1 MLFGLCSYIIRMSGI
16 FSYSIYKK
24 SFKYLCYVSRI
35 IIKTDNRKPII
46 MKQRI
51 IYVAVLLLAIC
62 SSSPAKKKAEA
73 PEIVKLKGKIENVM
87 AKVDAQPDWLYSR
100 LQMYWNTHATD
111 VFVNGEAFAKPGG
124 ERAKEPTV
132 KYNGL
137 RGMESQYNRPNLENI
152 MPYDDDEQ
160 GNVTYINKATGAME
174 KAHPSKTGCNIASVN
189 RQIVGIARDAARVY
203 AATGDIRYGRMA
215 AKVLDV
221 YMKGIA
227 YRNVPTDLNHGHQ
240 QTLVGMTTFE
250 VIHED
255 VINELTQM
263 YPLVKDLLKDD
274 QPVIEAGF
282 KKWAE
287 NIIANGVPHNNW
299 NLFQADFIVK
309 IALVLQDNNAY
320 ADGKGKQY
328 YLDYVVNQNSIR
340 QWSMNKLIDFG
351 FDANAKTW
359 YESPGYSTTVLGSIC
374 DFANMLDEKAGI
386 DLFKMRPILI
396 DGVKTSAEYLFPNRM
411 IAGFGDTHPGYL
423 NQGGINNIL
432 KYATRHKDKSLVS
445 DMNLFKSAVAAN
457 APQLAIERYTSSMFY
472 APNVSWIAM
481 RSGMDKQH
489 DLMASLNGSLG
500 NHAHANGISLE
511 LYGKGYVL
519 GPDAGIGKYLYSG
532 LDYIEY
538 YSQMPAHNTV
548 VVDGVSSYPVMMSQ
562 HAFKLIASYPKVSK
576 EQPTSKKLSEQKE
589 RMTYATVSFIE
600 PETQA
605 LQQRTTAIV
614 KTSDK
619 GGYYIDVFR
628 SKKQEGG
635 DKTHDY
641 FYHNLGQQ
649 MQVVDA
655 ATGKP
660 LDMKP
665 TEELAFAGGH
675 LYAYSYIY
683 NKESA
688 EMQGSIKTQFV
699 TRIEDDKVV
708 EAMDGQREITMT
720 MWMKADADRT
730 IFKALSPANLEYE
743 RMPNQPYNIEKQ
755 PVLTFV
761 ARQKGEAWNRPF
773 VCVYE
778 PSSDTE
784 SGDIASVDYFEPSQ
798 KGAVGI
804 IVKLKDGT
812 EQRIVCLE
820 NGKVETK

>member
-1 MLFGLCSYIIRMSGI
+1 
-16 FSYSIYKK
+16 
-24 SFKYLCYVSRI
+24 
-35 IIKTDNRKPII
+35 
-46 MKQRI
+46 MKQKVL
-51 IYVAVLLLAIC
+51 YVAALMLL
-62 SSSPAKKKAEA
+62 SSSFGMAKKKVED
-73 PEIVKLKGKIENVM
+73 PEITKLKAKIENVM
-87 AKVDAQPDWLYSR
+87 SQVDKQPDWLYSR
-100 LQMYWNTHATD
+100 LQMFWKTNASD
-111 VFVNGEAFAKPGG
+111 VFVNGEAFAHPGG
-124 ERAKEPTV
+124 ERAAVPTV
-132 KYNGL
+132 KYNGT
-137 RGMESQYNRPNLENI
+137 RSVASNYNRPKLEDLV
-152 MPYDDDEQ
+152 PYDDDEQ
-160 GNVTYINKATGAME
+160 GNVTYINKVTGKME
-174 KAHPSKTGCNIASVN
+174 KTSPAKTGCNIAGVN
-189 RQIVGIARDAARVY
+189 RYIIGIARDAARIY
-203 AATGDIRYGRMA
+203 AATGDMRYGQMA
-215 AKVLDV
+215 AKVFDV

-227 YRNVPTDLNHGHQ
+227 YRNVPIDLNHGHQ

-263 YPLVKDLLKDD
+263 YPLIKPLVKDD
-274 QPVIEAGF
+274 QAVIEAGF

-309 IALVLQDNNAY
+309 IALILQDNQAY

-328 YLDYVVNQNSIR
+328 YLDYIVNQNSIR

-351 FDANAKTW
+351 FDANSKTW
-359 YESPGYSTTVLGSIC
+359 YESPGYSTTVLSSIC

-386 DLFKMRPILI
+386 DLFKLRPILTEA
-396 DGVKTSAEYLFPNRM
+396 VKTSAEYLFPNRM

-423 NQGGINNIL
+423 NTGGIDQVL
-432 KYATRHKDKSLVS
+432 KYATRHKNKNLISE
-445 DMNLFKSAVAAN
+445 MNLLKNAVAPK
-457 APQLAIERYTSSMFY
+457 APISEIEAYTSTLFY

-489 DLMASLNGSLG
+489 DLMASINASLG
-500 NHAHANGISLE
+500 NHQHANGISLE

-519 GPDAGIGKYLYSG
+519 GPDAGIGRTLYSG
-532 LDYIEY
+532 LDYLEY

-562 HAFKLIASYPKVSK
+562 HAFKVIASYPDVSK
-576 EQPTSKKLSEQKE
+576 EQPASKKLSEKKLSIQKDSE
-589 RMTYATVSFIE
+589 LKDKITYATVSFIE

-605 LQQRTTAIV
+605 QQQRTTAIV
-614 KTSDK
+614 KTSAK

-628 SKKQEGG
+628 SKKKEGG

-641 FYHNLGQQ
+641 FYHNLGQE
-649 MQVVDA
+649 MKVMDA
-655 ATGKP
+655 TSGQP

-683 NKESA
+683 DKKSA
-688 EMQGSIKTQFV
+688 EMQNSVKTQFV
-699 TRIEDDKVV
+699 TKILDDKVV

-720 MWMKADADRT
+720 MWMKKDENRT
-730 IFKALSPANLEYE
+730 IFQALSPVNLEYE
-743 RMPNQPYNIEKQ
+743 RMPNQPYKVDEQ

-761 ARQKGEAWNRPF
+761 ARQKGEAWNHPF

-784 SGDIASVDYFEPSQ
+784 PSDIASVDYFTPSEPS
-798 KGAVGI
+798 AVGI

-812 EQRIVCLE
+812 EQRIVCSE
-820 NGKVETK
+820 NGKVQIK

>member
-1 MLFGLCSYIIRMSGI
+1 
-16 FSYSIYKK
+16 
-24 SFKYLCYVSRI
+24 
-35 IIKTDNRKPII
+35 
-46 MKQRI
+46 MKQKVL
-51 IYVAVLLLAIC
+51 YVAALMLL
-62 SSSPAKKKAEA
+62 SSSFGMAKKKVED
-73 PEIVKLKGKIENVM
+73 PEITKLKAKIENVM
-87 AKVDAQPDWLYSR
+87 SQVDKQPDWLYSR
-100 LQMYWNTHATD
+100 LQMFWKTNASD
-111 VFVNGEAFAKPGG
+111 VFVNGEAFAHPGG
-124 ERAKEPTV
+124 ERAAEPTV
-132 KYNGL
+132 KYNGT
-137 RGMESQYNRPNLENI
+137 RGFESQYNRPKLEDLV
-152 MPYDDDEQ
+152 PYDDDEQ
-160 GNVTYINKATGAME
+160 GNVTYVNKVTGKME
-174 KAHPSKTGCNIASVN
+174 KTSPAKTGCNIAGVN
-189 RQIVGIARDAARVY
+189 RYIIGIARDAARIY
-203 AATGDIRYGRMA
+203 AATGDMRYGQMA
-215 AKVLDV
+215 AKVFDV

-227 YRNVPTDLNHGHQ
+227 YRNVPIDLNHGHQ

-263 YPLVKDLLKDD
+263 YPLIKPLVKDD
-274 QPVIEAGF
+274 QAVIEAGF

-309 IALVLQDNNAY
+309 IALVLQDNQAY

-328 YLDYVVNQNSIR
+328 YLDYIVNQNSIR

-351 FDANAKTW
+351 FDAKSKTW
-359 YESPGYSTTVLGSIC
+359 YESPGYSTTVLSSIC

-386 DLFKMRPILI
+386 DLFKLRPILTEA
-396 DGVKTSAEYLFPNRM
+396 VKTSAEYLFPNRM

-423 NQGGINNIL
+423 NTGGIDQVL
-432 KYATRHKDKSLVS
+432 KYATRHKNKNLISE
-445 DMNLFKSAVAAN
+445 MNLLKNAVAPK
-457 APQLAIERYTSSMFY
+457 APISEIEAYTSTLFY

-489 DLMASLNGSLG
+489 DLMASINASLG
-500 NHAHANGISLE
+500 NHQHANGISLE

-519 GPDAGIGKYLYSG
+519 GPDAGIGRTLYSG
-532 LDYIEY
+532 LDYLEY

-562 HAFKLIASYPKVSK
+562 HAFKVVASYPEVSK
-576 EQPTSKKLSEQKE
+576 EQPASKKLSEKKLSIQKDSE
-589 RMTYATVSFIE
+589 LKDKITYATVSFIE

-605 LQQRTTAIV
+605 QQLRTTAIV
-614 KTSDK
+614 KTSAK

-628 SKKQEGG
+628 SKKKEGG

-641 FYHNLGQQ
+641 FYHNLGQE
-649 MQVVDA
+649 MKVMDA
-655 ATGKP
+655 TSGQP

-683 NKESA
+683 DKKSA
-688 EMQGSIKTQFV
+688 EMQNSVKTQFV
-699 TRIEDDKVV
+699 TKILDDKVV

-720 MWMKADADRT
+720 MWMKKDENRT
-730 IFKALSPANLEYE
+730 IFQALSPVNLEYE
-743 RMPNQPYNIEKQ
+743 RMPNQPYKVDGQ

-761 ARQKGEAWNRPF
+761 ARQKGEAWNHPF

-778 PSSDTE
+778 PSSDAE
-784 SGDIASVDYFEPSQ
+784 PGDIASVDYFTPSEPS
-798 KGAVGI
+798 AVGI

-812 EQRIVCLE
+812 EQRIVCSE
-820 NGKVETK
+820 NGKVQIK

>member
-1 MLFGLCSYIIRMSGI
+1 
-16 FSYSIYKK
+16 
-24 SFKYLCYVSRI
+24 
-35 IIKTDNRKPII
+35 
-46 MKQRI
+46 MKQKVL
-51 IYVAVLLLAIC
+51 YVAALMLL
-62 SSSPAKKKAEA
+62 SSSFGMAKKKVED
-73 PEIVKLKGKIENVM
+73 PEITKLKVKIENVM
-87 AKVDAQPDWLYSR
+87 SQVDKQPDWLYSR
-100 LQMYWNTHATD
+100 LQMFWKTNASD
-111 VFVNGEAFAKPGG
+111 VFVNGEAFAHPGG
-124 ERAKEPTV
+124 ERAAEPTV
-132 KYNGL
+132 KYNGT
-137 RGMESQYNRPNLENI
+137 RGFESQYNRPKLEDLV
-152 MPYDDDEQ
+152 PYDDDEQ
-160 GNVTYINKATGAME
+160 GNVTYINKVTGKME
-174 KAHPSKTGCNIASVN
+174 KTSPAKTGCNIAGVN
-189 RQIVGIARDAARVY
+189 RYIIGIARDAARIY
-203 AATGDIRYGRMA
+203 AATGDMRYGQMA
-215 AKVLDV
+215 AKVFDV

-227 YRNVPTDLNHGHQ
+227 YRNVPIDLNHGHQ

-263 YPLVKDLLKDD
+263 YPLIKPLVKND
-274 QPVIEAGF
+274 QAVIEAGF

-299 NLFQADFIVK
+299 NLFQADFITK
-309 IALVLQDNNAY
+309 IALVLQDNQAY

-328 YLDYVVNQNSIR
+328 YLDYIVNQNSIR

-351 FDANAKTW
+351 FDANSKTW
-359 YESPGYSTTVLGSIC
+359 YESPGYSTTVLSSIC

-386 DLFKMRPILI
+386 YLFKQRPILKEA
-396 DGVKTSAEYLFPNRM
+396 VKTSAEYLFPNRM

-423 NQGGINNIL
+423 NTGGIDQVL
-432 KYATRHKDKSLVS
+432 KYATRHKNKNLISE
-445 DMNLFKSAVAAN
+445 MNLLKNAVAPK
-457 APQLAIERYTSSMFY
+457 APISEIEAYTSTLFY

-489 DLMASLNGSLG
+489 DLMASVNASLG
-500 NHAHANGISLE
+500 NHQHANGISLE

-519 GPDAGIGKYLYSG
+519 GPDAGIGRTLYSG
-532 LDYIEY
+532 LDYLEY

-562 HAFKLIASYPKVSK
+562 HAFKVVASYPEVSK
-576 EQPTSKKLSEQKE
+576 EQPASKKLSEKKLSIQKDSE
-589 RMTYATVSFIE
+589 LKDKITYATVSFIE

-605 LQQRTTAIV
+605 QQQRTTAIV
-614 KTSDK
+614 KTSAK

-628 SKKQEGG
+628 SKKKEGG

-641 FYHNLGQQ
+641 FYHNLGQE
-649 MQVVDA
+649 MKVMDA
-655 ATGKP
+655 ASGLS

-683 NKESA
+683 DKKSA
-688 EMQGSIKTQFV
+688 EMQNSVKTQFV
-699 TRIEDDKVV
+699 TKILDDKVV

-720 MWMKADADRT
+720 MWMKKDENRT
-730 IFKALSPANLEYE
+730 IFQALSPVNLEYE
-743 RMPNQPYNIEKQ
+743 RMPNQPYKVDEQ

-761 ARQKGEAWNRPF
+761 ARQKGEAWNHPF

-784 SGDIASVDYFEPSQ
+784 PGDIASVDYFTPSEPS
-798 KGAVGI
+798 AVGI

-812 EQRIVCLE
+812 EQRIVCSE
-820 NGKVETK
+820 NGKVQIK

>member
-1 MLFGLCSYIIRMSGI
+1 
-16 FSYSIYKK
+16 
-24 SFKYLCYVSRI
+24 
-35 IIKTDNRKPII
+35 
-46 MKQRI
+46 MKQKVL
-51 IYVAVLLLAIC
+51 YVAALMLL
-62 SSSPAKKKAEA
+62 SSSFGMAKKKVEN
-73 PEIVKLKGKIENVM
+73 PEITKLKAKIENVM
-87 AKVDAQPDWLYSR
+87 SQVDKQPDWLYSR
-100 LQMYWNTHATD
+100 LQMFWKTNASD
-111 VFVNGEAFAKPGG
+111 VFVNGEAFAHPGG
-124 ERAKEPTV
+124 ERAAEPTV
-132 KYNGL
+132 KYNGT
-137 RGMESQYNRPNLENI
+137 RGFESQYNRPKLEDLV
-152 MPYDDDEQ
+152 PYDDDEQ
-160 GNVTYINKATGAME
+160 GNVTYINKVTGKME
-174 KAHPSKTGCNIASVN
+174 KTSPAKTGCNIAGVN
-189 RQIVGIARDAARVY
+189 RYIIGIARDAARIY
-203 AATGDIRYGRMA
+203 AATGDIRYGQMA
-215 AKVLDV
+215 AKVFDV

-227 YRNVPTDLNHGHQ
+227 YRNVPIDLNHGHQ

-263 YPLVKDLLKDD
+263 YPLIKPLVKDD
-274 QPVIEAGF
+274 QAVIEAGF

-309 IALVLQDNNAY
+309 IALVLQDNQAY

-328 YLDYVVNQNSIR
+328 YLDYIVNQNSIR

-351 FDANAKTW
+351 FDAKSKTW

-386 DLFKMRPILI
+386 DLFKQRPILKEA
-396 DGVKTSAEYLFPNRM
+396 VKTSAEYLFPNRM

-423 NQGGINNIL
+423 NTGGIDHIL
-432 KYATRHKDKSLVS
+432 KYATRHKDKNLISE
-445 DMNLFKSAVAAN
+445 MNLLKNAVASK
-457 APQLAIERYTSSMFY
+457 APISEIEKYTSTMFY

-489 DLMASLNGSLG
+489 DLMASVNASLG
-500 NHAHANGISLE
+500 NHQHANGISLE

-519 GPDAGIGKYLYSG
+519 GPDAGIGRTLYSG
-532 LDYIEY
+532 LDYLEY

-562 HAFKLIASYPKVSK
+562 HAFKVVASYPEVSK
-576 EQPTSKKLSEQKE
+576 EQPASKKLSEQKE
-589 RMTYATVSFIE
+589 KVSYATVSFIE
-600 PETQA
+600 PEAQA

-628 SKKQEGG
+628 SRKEEGG

-641 FYHNLGQQ
+641 FYHNLGQE
-649 MQVVDA
+649 MKVMDA
-655 ATGKP
+655 ISGQP

-683 NKESA
+683 DKKSA
-688 EMQGSIKTQFV
+688 EMQNSIKTQFV
-699 TRIEDDKVV
+699 TKIQDDKVV

-720 MWMKADADRT
+720 MWMKKDENRT
-730 IFKALSPANLEYE
+730 IFQALSPVNLEYE
-743 RMPNQPYNIEKQ
+743 RMPNQPYKVDEQ

-761 ARQKGEAWNRPF
+761 ARQKGEAWNHPF

-784 SGDIASVDYFEPSQ
+784 PGDIASVDYFTPSEPS
-798 KGAVGI
+798 AVGI

-812 EQRIVCLE
+812 EQSIVCSE
-820 NGKVETK
+820 NGKVQIK

>member
-1 MLFGLCSYIIRMSGI
+1 
-16 FSYSIYKK
+16 
-24 SFKYLCYVSRI
+24 
-35 IIKTDNRKPII
+35 
-46 MKQRI
+46 MKQKVL
-51 IYVAVLLLAIC
+51 YVAALMLL
-62 SSSPAKKKAEA
+62 SSSFGMAKKKVED
-73 PEIVKLKGKIENVM
+73 PEITKLKAKIENVM
-87 AKVDAQPDWLYSR
+87 SQVDKQPDWLYSR
-100 LQMYWNTHATD
+100 LQMFWKTNASD
-111 VFVNGEAFAKPGG
+111 VFVNGEAFAHPGG
-124 ERAKEPTV
+124 ERAAEPTV
-132 KYNGL
+132 KYNGT
-137 RGMESQYNRPNLENI
+137 RGIESQYNRPKLEDLV
-152 MPYDDDEQ
+152 PYDDDEQ
-160 GNVTYINKATGAME
+160 GNVTYVNKVTGKME
-174 KAHPSKTGCNIASVN
+174 KTSPAKTGCNIAGVN
-189 RQIVGIARDAARVY
+189 RYIVGIARDAARIY
-203 AATGDIRYGRMA
+203 AATGDMRYGQMA
-215 AKVLDV
+215 AKVFDV

-227 YRNVPTDLNHGHQ
+227 YRNVPIDLNHGHQ

-263 YPLVKDLLKDD
+263 YPLIKPLVKDD
-274 QPVIEAGF
+274 QAVIEAGF

-299 NLFQADFIVK
+299 DLFQADFIVK
-309 IALVLQDNNAY
+309 IALVLQDNQAY

-328 YLDYVVNQNSIR
+328 YLDYILNQNSIR

-351 FDANAKTW
+351 FDAKSKTW
-359 YESPGYSTTVLGSIC
+359 YESPGYSTTVLSSIC

-386 DLFKMRPILI
+386 DLFKLRPILTEA
-396 DGVKTSAEYLFPNRM
+396 VKTSAEYLFPNRM

-423 NQGGINNIL
+423 NTGGIGQVL
-432 KYATRHKDKSLVS
+432 KYATRHKNKNLISE
-445 DMNLFKSAVAAN
+445 MNLLKDAVAPK
-457 APQLAIERYTSSMFY
+457 APISEIEAYTSTLFY

-489 DLMASLNGSLG
+489 DLMASINASLG
-500 NHAHANGISLE
+500 NQQHANGISLE

-519 GPDAGIGKYLYSG
+519 GPDAGIGRTLYCG
-532 LDYIEY
+532 LDYLEY

-562 HAFKLIASYPKVSK
+562 HAFKVVASYPEVSK
-576 EQPTSKKLSEQKE
+576 EQPASKKLSEKKLSIQKDSE
-589 RMTYATVSFIE
+589 LKDKITYATVSFIE

-605 LQQRTTAIV
+605 QQQRTTAIV
-614 KTSDK
+614 KTSAK

-628 SKKQEGG
+628 SKKKEGG

-641 FYHNLGQQ
+641 FYHNLGQE
-649 MQVVDA
+649 MKVMDA
-655 ATGKP
+655 TSGQP

-683 NKESA
+683 DKKSA
-688 EMQGSIKTQFV
+688 EMQNSVKTQFV
-699 TRIEDDKVV
+699 TKILDDKVV

-720 MWMKADADRT
+720 MWMKKDENRT
-730 IFKALSPANLEYE
+730 IFQALSPVNLEYE
-743 RMPNQPYNIEKQ
+743 RMPNQPYKVDGQ

-761 ARQKGEAWNRPF
+761 ARQKGEAWNHPF

-784 SGDIASVDYFEPSQ
+784 PSDIASVDYFTPSEPS
-798 KGAVGI
+798 AVGI

-812 EQRIVCLE
+812 EQRIVCSE
-820 NGKVETK
+820 NGKVQIK

>member
-1 MLFGLCSYIIRMSGI
+1 
-16 FSYSIYKK
+16 
-24 SFKYLCYVSRI
+24 
-35 IIKTDNRKPII
+35 
-46 MKQRI
+46 MKQKVL
-51 IYVAVLLLAIC
+51 YVAALMLL
-62 SSSPAKKKAEA
+62 SSSLGFAKKKVEN
-73 PEIVKLKGKIENVM
+73 PEITKLKAKIENVM
-87 AKVDAQPDWLYSR
+87 SQVDKQPDWLYSR
-100 LQMYWNTHATD
+100 LQMFWKTQASD
-111 VFVNGEAFAKPGG
+111 VFVNGETFSHPGG
-124 ERAKEPTV
+124 AKAAGPTV
-132 KYNGL
+132 KYNGS
-137 RGMESQYNRPNLENI
+137 RSTASQYNRPKLEDI
-152 MPYDDDEQ
+152 IPYDDDEL
-160 GNVTYINKATGAME
+160 GSVTYISKATGKME
-174 KAHPSKTGCNIASVN
+174 KTSPAKTGCNLAGVN
-189 RQIVGIARDAARVY
+189 RQIIGIARDAARIY
-203 AATGDIRYGRMA
+203 AATGDMRYGQMA
-215 AKVLDV
+215 AKVFDV

-227 YRNVPTDLNHGHQ
+227 YRNVPIDLNHGHQ

-263 YPLVKDLLKDD
+263 YPLIKPLVKDD
-274 QPVIEAGF
+274 QAVIEAGF

-309 IALVLQDNNAY
+309 IALVLQDNQAY

-328 YLDYVVNQNSIR
+328 YLDYIVNQNSIR

-351 FDANAKTW
+351 FDAKSKTW
-359 YESPGYSTTVLGSIC
+359 YESPGYSTTVLSSIC

-386 DLFKMRPILI
+386 DLFKLRPILTEA
-396 DGVKTSAEYLFPNRM
+396 VKTSAEYLFPNRM

-423 NQGGINNIL
+423 NTGGIDQVL
-432 KYATRHKDKSLVS
+432 KYATRHKNKNLISE
-445 DMNLFKSAVAAN
+445 MNLLKNAVAPK
-457 APQLAIERYTSSMFY
+457 APISEIEAYTSTLFY

-489 DLMASLNGSLG
+489 DLMASVNASLG
-500 NHAHANGISLE
+500 NHQHANGISLE

-519 GPDAGIGKYLYSG
+519 GPDAGIGRTLYSG
-532 LDYIEY
+532 LDYLEY

-562 HAFKLIASYPKVSK
+562 HAFKVVASYPEVSK
-576 EQPTSKKLSEQKE
+576 EQPASKKLSEKKLSFQKDSE
-589 RMTYATVSFIE
+589 LKDKITYATVSFIE

-605 LQQRTTAIV
+605 QQQRTTAIV
-614 KTSDK
+614 KTSAK

-628 SKKQEGG
+628 SKKKEGG

-641 FYHNLGQQ
+641 FYHNLGQE
-649 MQVVDA
+649 MKVMDA
-655 ATGKP
+655 TSGQP

-683 NKESA
+683 DKKSA
-688 EMQGSIKTQFV
+688 EMQNSVKTQFV
-699 TRIEDDKVV
+699 TKILDDKVV

-720 MWMKADADRT
+720 MWMKKDENRT
-730 IFKALSPANLEYE
+730 IFQALSPVNLEYE
-743 RMPNQPYNIEKQ
+743 RMPNQPYKVDEQ

-761 ARQKGEAWNRPF
+761 ARQKGEAWNHPF
-773 VCVYE
+773 VTVYE

-784 SGDIASVDYFEPSQ
+784 PGDIASVDFFEPEQ

-804 IVKLKDGT
+804 LVKLKDGT
-812 EQRIVCLE
+812 TQRLVCLE
-820 NGKVETK
+820 SGTVIF

>member
-1 MLFGLCSYIIRMSGI
+1 
-16 FSYSIYKK
+16 
-24 SFKYLCYVSRI
+24 
-35 IIKTDNRKPII
+35 
-46 MKQRI
+46 MKQKVL
-51 IYVAVLLLAIC
+51 YVAALMLL
-62 SSSPAKKKAEA
+62 SSSFGMAKKKVEDS
-73 PEIVKLKGKIENVM
+73 EITKLKAKIENVM
-87 AKVDAQPDWLYSR
+87 SQVDKQPDWLYSR
-100 LQMYWNTHATD
+100 LQMFWKTNASD
-111 VFVNGEAFAKPGG
+111 VFVNGETFSHPGG
-124 ERAKEPTV
+124 ERAAAPTV
-132 KYNGL
+132 KYNGS
-137 RGMESQYNRPNLENI
+137 RSTASQYNRPKLEDI
-152 MPYDDDEQ
+152 IPYDDDEQ
-160 GNVTYINKATGAME
+160 GSVTYISRATGKME
-174 KAHPSKTGCNIASVN
+174 KTSPAKTGCNLAGVN
-189 RQIVGIARDAARVY
+189 RQIIGIARDAARIY
-203 AATGDIRYGRMA
+203 AATGDMRYGQMA
-215 AKVLDV
+215 AKVFDV

-227 YRNVPTDLNHGHQ
+227 YRNVPIDLNHGHQ

-255 VINELTQM
+255 AINELTQM
-263 YPLVKDLLKDD
+263 YPLIKNLVKDD
-274 QPVIEAGF
+274 QAVIEAGF

-309 IALVLQDNNAY
+309 IALVLQDNQAY

-328 YLDYVVNQNSIR
+328 YLDYIVNQNSIR

-351 FDANAKTW
+351 FDAKSKTW

-386 DLFKMRPILI
+386 DLFKQRPILKEA
-396 DGVKTSAEYLFPNRM
+396 VKTSAEYLFPNRM

-423 NQGGINNIL
+423 NTGGIDQVL
-432 KYATRHKDKSLVS
+432 KYATRHKNKNLISE
-445 DMNLFKSAVAAN
+445 MNLLKNAVAPK
-457 APQLAIERYTSSMFY
+457 APISEIEAYTSTLFY

-489 DLMASLNGSLG
+489 DLMASVNASLG
-500 NHAHANGISLE
+500 NHQHSNGISLE

-519 GPDAGIGKYLYSG
+519 GPDAGIGRTLYSG
-532 LDYIEY
+532 LDYLEY

-562 HAFKLIASYPKVSK
+562 HAFKVVASYPEVSK
-576 EQPTSKKLSEQKE
+576 DQPASKKLSEKKLSFQKDSE
-589 RMTYATVSFIE
+589 LKDKITYATVSFIE

-605 LQQRTTAIV
+605 QQQRTTAIV
-614 KTSDK
+614 KTSAK

-628 SKKQEGG
+628 SKKKEGG

-641 FYHNLGQQ
+641 FYHNLGQE
-649 MQVVDA
+649 MKVMDA
-655 ATGKP
+655 ASGLS

-683 NKESA
+683 DKKSA
-688 EMQGSIKTQFV
+688 EMQNSVKTQFV
-699 TRIEDDKVV
+699 TKILDDKVV

-720 MWMKADADRT
+720 MWMKKDENRT
-730 IFKALSPANLEYE
+730 IFQALSPVNLEYE
-743 RMPNQPYNIEKQ
+743 RMPNQPYKVDEQ

-761 ARQKGEAWNRPF
+761 ARQKGEAWNHPF

-784 SGDIASVDYFEPSQ
+784 PGDIASVDYFTPSEPS
-798 KGAVGI
+798 AVGI

-812 EQRIVCLE
+812 EQRIVCSE
-820 NGKVETK
+820 NGKVQIK

>member
-1 MLFGLCSYIIRMSGI
+1 
-16 FSYSIYKK
+16 
-24 SFKYLCYVSRI
+24 
-35 IIKTDNRKPII
+35 
-46 MKQRI
+46 MKQKVL
-51 IYVAVLLLAIC
+51 YVAALMLL
-62 SSSPAKKKAEA
+62 SSSFGMAKKKVED
-73 PEIVKLKGKIENVM
+73 PEITKLKAKIENVM
-87 AKVDAQPDWLYSR
+87 SQVDKQPDWLYSR
-100 LQMYWNTHATD
+100 LQMFWKTNASD
-111 VFVNGEAFAKPGG
+111 VFVNGEAFAHPGG
-124 ERAKEPTV
+124 ERAAEPTV
-132 KYNGL
+132 KYNGT
-137 RGMESQYNRPNLENI
+137 RGFESQYNRPKLEDLV
-152 MPYDDDEQ
+152 PYDDDEQ
-160 GNVTYINKATGAME
+160 GNVTYVNKVTGKME
-174 KAHPSKTGCNIASVN
+174 KTSPAKTGCNIAGVN
-189 RQIVGIARDAARVY
+189 RYIVGIARDAARIY
-203 AATGDIRYGRMA
+203 AATGDMRYGQMA
-215 AKVLDV
+215 AKVFDV

-227 YRNVPTDLNHGHQ
+227 YRNVPIDLNHGHQ

-263 YPLVKDLLKDD
+263 YPLIKPLVKDD
-274 QPVIEAGF
+274 QAVIEAGF

-309 IALVLQDNNAY
+309 IALVLQDNQAY

-328 YLDYVVNQNSIR
+328 YLDYIVNQNSIR

-351 FDANAKTW
+351 FDANSKTW
-359 YESPGYSTTVLGSIC
+359 YESPGYSTTVLSSIC

-386 DLFKMRPILI
+386 DLFKLRPILTEA
-396 DGVKTSAEYLFPNRM
+396 VKTSAEYLFPNRM

-423 NQGGINNIL
+423 NTGGIDQVL
-432 KYATRHKDKSLVS
+432 KYATRHKNKNLISE
-445 DMNLFKSAVAAN
+445 MNLLKNAVAPQ
-457 APQLAIERYTSSMFY
+457 APISEIEAYTSTLFY

-489 DLMASLNGSLG
+489 DLMASVNASLG
-500 NHAHANGISLE
+500 NHQHANGISLE

-519 GPDAGIGKYLYSG
+519 GPDAGIGRTLYSG
-532 LDYIEY
+532 LDYLEY

-562 HAFKLIASYPKVSK
+562 HAFKVVASYPEVSK
-576 EQPTSKKLSEQKE
+576 EQPASKKLSEKKLSIQKDSE
-589 RMTYATVSFIE
+589 LKDKITYATVSFIE

-605 LQQRTTAIV
+605 QQQRTTAIV
-614 KTSDK
+614 KTSAK

-628 SKKQEGG
+628 SKKKEGG

-641 FYHNLGQQ
+641 FYHNLGQE
-649 MQVVDA
+649 MKVMDA
-655 ATGKP
+655 TSGQS

-683 NKESA
+683 DKKSA
-688 EMQGSIKTQFV
+688 EMQNSVKTQFV
-699 TRIEDDKVV
+699 TKILDDKVV

-720 MWMKADADRT
+720 MWMKKDENRT
-730 IFKALSPANLEYE
+730 IFQALSPVNLEYE
-743 RMPNQPYNIEKQ
+743 RMPNQPYKVDEQ

-761 ARQKGEAWNRPF
+761 ARQKGEAWNHPF

-778 PSSDTE
+778 PSSDVE
-784 SGDIASVDYFEPSQ
+784 PGDIASVDYFTPSEPS
-798 KGAVGI
+798 AVGI

-812 EQRIVCLE
+812 EQRIVCSE
-820 NGKVETK
+820 NGKVQIK

>member
-1 MLFGLCSYIIRMSGI
+1 
-16 FSYSIYKK
+16 
-24 SFKYLCYVSRI
+24 
-35 IIKTDNRKPII
+35 
-46 MKQRI
+46 MKQKVL
-51 IYVAVLLLAIC
+51 YVAALMLL
-62 SSSPAKKKAEA
+62 SSSFGMAKKKVED
-73 PEIVKLKGKIENVM
+73 PEITKLKAKIENVM
-87 AKVDAQPDWLYSR
+87 IQVDKQPDWLYSR
-100 LQMYWNTHATD
+100 LQMFWKTNASD
-111 VFVNGEAFAKPGG
+111 VFVNGEAFAHPGG
-124 ERAKEPTV
+124 ERAAEPTV
-132 KYNGL
+132 KYNGT
-137 RGMESQYNRPNLENI
+137 RGFESQYNRPKLEDLL
-152 MPYDDDEQ
+152 PYDDDEQ
-160 GNVTYINKATGAME
+160 GNVTYINKVTGKME
-174 KAHPSKTGCNIASVN
+174 KTSPAKTGCNIAGVN
-189 RQIVGIARDAARVY
+189 RYIIGIARDAARIY
-203 AATGDIRYGRMA
+203 AATGDMRYGQMA
-215 AKVLDV
+215 AKVFDV

-227 YRNVPTDLNHGHQ
+227 YRNVPIDLNYGHQ

-263 YPLVKDLLKDD
+263 YPLIKPLVKDD
-274 QPVIEAGF
+274 QAVIEAGF

-299 NLFQADFIVK
+299 DLFQADFIVK
-309 IALVLQDNNAY
+309 IALVLQDNQAY

-328 YLDYVVNQNSIR
+328 YLDYIVNQNSIR

-351 FDANAKTW
+351 FDAHSKTW
-359 YESPGYSTTVLGSIC
+359 YESPGYSTTVLSSIC

-386 DLFKMRPILI
+386 DLFKQRPILTEA
-396 DGVKTSAEYLFPNRM
+396 VKTSAEYLFPNRM

-423 NQGGINNIL
+423 NTGGIDQVL
-432 KYATRHKDKSLVS
+432 KYATRHKNKNLISE
-445 DMNLFKSAVAAN
+445 MNLLKNAVAPK
-457 APQLAIERYTSSMFY
+457 APISEIEAYTSTLFY

-489 DLMASLNGSLG
+489 DLMASVNASLG
-500 NHAHANGISLE
+500 NHQHANGISLE

-519 GPDAGIGKYLYSG
+519 GPDAGIGRTLYSG
-532 LDYIEY
+532 LDYLEY

-562 HAFKLIASYPKVSK
+562 HAFKVVASYPEVSK
-576 EQPTSKKLSEQKE
+576 EQPASKKLSEKKLSIQKDSE
-589 RMTYATVSFIE
+589 LKDKITYATVSFIE

-614 KTSDK
+614 KTSAK

-628 SKKQEGG
+628 SKKKEGG

-641 FYHNLGQQ
+641 FYHNLGQE
-649 MQVVDA
+649 MKVMDA
-655 ATGKP
+655 ASGQS

-683 NKESA
+683 DKKSA
-688 EMQGSIKTQFV
+688 EMQNSVKTQFV
-699 TRIEDDKVV
+699 TKILDDKVV

-720 MWMKADADRT
+720 MWMKKDENRT
-730 IFKALSPANLEYE
+730 IFQALSPVNLEYE
-743 RMPNQPYNIEKQ
+743 RMPNQPYKVDEQ

-761 ARQKGEAWNRPF
+761 ARQKGEAWNHPF

-784 SGDIASVDYFEPSQ
+784 PGDIASVDYFTPSEPS
-798 KGAVGI
+798 AVGI

-812 EQRIVCLE
+812 EQRIVCSE
-820 NGKVETK
+820 NGKVQIK

>member
-1 MLFGLCSYIIRMSGI
+1 
-16 FSYSIYKK
+16 
-24 SFKYLCYVSRI
+24 
-35 IIKTDNRKPII
+35 
-46 MKQRI
+46 MKQK
-51 IYVAVLLLAIC
+51 VLYMAALMLL
-62 SSSPAKKKAEA
+62 SSSFGMAKKKVED
-73 PEIVKLKGKIENVM
+73 PEITKLKAKIENVM
-87 AKVDAQPDWLYSR
+87 SLVDKQPDWLYSR
-100 LQMYWNTHATD
+100 LQMFWKTNASD
-111 VFVNGEAFAKPGG
+111 VFVNGEAFAHPGG
-124 ERAKEPTV
+124 ERAAEPTV
-132 KYNGL
+132 KYNGT
-137 RGMESQYNRPNLENI
+137 RGFESQYNRPKLEDLV
-152 MPYDDDEQ
+152 PYDDDEQ
-160 GNVTYINKATGAME
+160 GNVTYVNKVTGKME
-174 KAHPSKTGCNIASVN
+174 KTSPAKTGCNIAGVN
-189 RQIVGIARDAARVY
+189 RQIISLARDAARIY
-203 AATGDIRYGRMA
+203 AATGDMRYGQMA
-215 AKVLDV
+215 AKVFEV

-227 YRNVPTDLNHGHQ
+227 YRNVPIDLNHGHQ

-263 YPLVKDLLKDD
+263 YPLIKPLVKDD
-274 QPVIEAGF
+274 QAVIEAGF

-309 IALVLQDNNAY
+309 IALVLQDNQAY

-328 YLDYVVNQNSIR
+328 YLDYIVNQNSIR
-340 QWSMNKLIDFG
+340 QWSMNKLIAFG
-351 FDANAKTW
+351 FDANSKTW
-359 YESPGYSTTVLGSIC
+359 YESPGYSTTVLSTLC

-386 DLFKMRPILI
+386 DLFKQRPILI

-423 NQGGINNIL
+423 NTGGIDQVL
-432 KYATRHKDKSLVS
+432 KYATRHKNK
-445 DMNLFKSAVAAN
+445 NLISEMKLLKNAVAPK
-457 APQLAIERYTSSMFY
+457 APIFEIEAYTSTLFY

-489 DLMASLNGSLG
+489 DLMASINASLG
-500 NHAHANGISLE
+500 NHQHANGISLE

-519 GPDAGIGKYLYSG
+519 GPDAGIGRTLYSG
-532 LDYIEY
+532 LDYLEY

-562 HAFKLIASYPKVSK
+562 HAFKVVASYPEVSK
-576 EQPTSKKLSEQKE
+576 EQPASKKLSEKKLSIQKDSE
-589 RMTYATVSFIE
+589 LKDKITYATVSFIE

-605 LQQRTTAIV
+605 QQQRTTAIV
-614 KTSDK
+614 KTSAK

-628 SKKQEGG
+628 SKKKEGG

-641 FYHNLGQQ
+641 FYHNLGQE
-649 MQVVDA
+649 MKVMDA
-655 ATGKP
+655 TSGQP

-683 NKESA
+683 DKKSA
-688 EMQGSIKTQFV
+688 EMQNGVKTQFV
-699 TRIEDDKVV
+699 TKILDDKVV

-720 MWMKADADRT
+720 MWMKKDENRT
-730 IFKALSPANLEYE
+730 IFQALSPVNLEYE
-743 RMPNQPYNIEKQ
+743 RMPNQPYKVDGQ

-761 ARQKGEAWNRPF
+761 ARQKGEAWNHPF

-784 SGDIASVDYFEPSQ
+784 PGDIASVDYFTPSEPS
-798 KGAVGI
+798 AVGI

-812 EQRIVCLE
+812 EQRIVCSE
-820 NGKVETK
+820 NGKVQIK

>member
-1 MLFGLCSYIIRMSGI
+1 
-16 FSYSIYKK
+16 
-24 SFKYLCYVSRI
+24 
-35 IIKTDNRKPII
+35 
-46 MKQRI
+46 MKQKVL
-51 IYVAVLLLAIC
+51 YVAALMLL
-62 SSSPAKKKAEA
+62 SSSFGMAKKKVED
-73 PEIVKLKGKIENVM
+73 PEITKLKAKIENVM
-87 AKVDAQPDWLYSR
+87 SQVDKQPDWLYSR
-100 LQMYWNTHATD
+100 LQMFWKTNASD
-111 VFVNGEAFAKPGG
+111 VFVNGEAFAHPGG
-124 ERAKEPTV
+124 ERAAEPTV
-132 KYNGL
+132 KYNGT
-137 RGMESQYNRPNLENI
+137 RGFESQYNRPKLEDLV
-152 MPYDDDEQ
+152 PYDDDEQ
-160 GNVTYINKATGAME
+160 GNVTYINKVTGKME
-174 KAHPSKTGCNIASVN
+174 ETSPAKTGCNIAGVN
-189 RQIVGIARDAARVY
+189 RYIIGIARDAARIY
-203 AATGDIRYGRMA
+203 AATGDMRYGQMA
-215 AKVLDV
+215 AKVFDV

-227 YRNVPTDLNHGHQ
+227 YRNVPIDLNHGHQ

-263 YPLVKDLLKDD
+263 YPLIKNLVKED
-274 QPVIEAGF
+274 QAIIESGF

-309 IALVLQDNNAY
+309 IALVLQDNQAY

-328 YLDYVVNQNSIR
+328 YLDYIVNQNSIR

-351 FDANAKTW
+351 FDANSKTW
-359 YESPGYSTTVLGSIC
+359 YESPGYSTTVLSSIC

-386 DLFKMRPILI
+386 DLFKQRPILTEA
-396 DGVKTSAEYLFPNRM
+396 VKTSAEYLFPNRM

-423 NQGGINNIL
+423 NTGGINHIL
-432 KYATRHKDKSLVS
+432 KYATRHKNKNLISE
-445 DMNLFKSAVAAN
+445 MNLLKNAVAPK
-457 APQLAIERYTSSMFY
+457 APISEIEKYTSTLFY

-489 DLMASLNGSLG
+489 DLMASINASLG
-500 NHAHANGISLE
+500 NHQHANGISLE

-519 GPDAGIGKYLYSG
+519 GPDAGIGRSLYSG
-532 LDYIEY
+532 LDYLEY

-562 HAFKLIASYPKVSK
+562 HAFKVVASYPEVSK
-576 EQPTSKKLSEQKE
+576 EQPASKKLSEWKLSGDNASPLKDK
-589 RMTYATVSFIE
+589 MTYATVSFIE

-614 KTSDK
+614 KTSNK
-619 GGYYIDVFR
+619 GGFYIDVFR
-628 SKKQEGG
+628 SKKIEGG
-635 DKTHDY
+635 DKIHDY
-641 FYHNLGQQ
+641 FYHNLGQE
-649 MQVVDA
+649 MKVMDA
-655 ATGKP
+655 ASGQP

-683 NKESA
+683 DKKSA
-688 EMQGSIKTQFV
+688 EMQNSVKTQFV
-699 TRIEDDKVV
+699 TKILDDKVV

-720 MWMKADADRT
+720 MWMKKDENRT
-730 IFKALSPANLEYE
+730 IFQALSPVNLEYE
-743 RMPNQPYNIEKQ
+743 RMPNQPYKVDEQ

-761 ARQKGEAWNRPF
+761 ARQKGEAWNHPF

-784 SGDIASVDYFEPSQ
+784 PGDIASVDYFTPSVPS
-798 KGAVGI
+798 AVGI

-812 EQRIVCLE
+812 EQRIVCSE
-820 NGKVETK
+820 NGKVQIK

>member
-1 MLFGLCSYIIRMSGI
+1 
-16 FSYSIYKK
+16 
-24 SFKYLCYVSRI
+24 
-35 IIKTDNRKPII
+35 
-46 MKQRI
+46 MKQKVL
-51 IYVAVLLLAIC
+51 YVAALMLL
-62 SSSPAKKKAEA
+62 SSSFGMAKKKVED
-73 PEIVKLKGKIENVM
+73 PEITKLKAKIENVM
-87 AKVDAQPDWLYSR
+87 SQVDKQPDWLYSR
-100 LQMYWNTHATD
+100 LQMFWKTQASD
-111 VFVNGEAFAKPGG
+111 VFVNGETFSHPGG
-124 ERAKEPTV
+124 AKAAGPTV
-132 KYNGL
+132 KYNGS
-137 RGMESQYNRPNLENI
+137 RSTASQYNRPKLEDI
-152 MPYDDDEQ
+152 IPYDDDEQ
-160 GNVTYINKATGAME
+160 GSVTYISRATGKME
-174 KAHPSKTGCNIASVN
+174 KTSPAKTGCNLAGVN
-189 RQIVGIARDAARVY
+189 HQIITIARDAARIY
-203 AATGDIRYGRMA
+203 AATGDMRYGQMA
-215 AKVLDV
+215 AKVFEV

-227 YRNVPTDLNHGHQ
+227 YRNVPIDLNHGHQ

-263 YPLVKDLLKDD
+263 YPLIKNLVKDD
-274 QPVIEAGF
+274 QAIIESGF

-299 NLFQADFIVK
+299 DLFQADFIMK
-309 IALVLQDNNAY
+309 IALVLQDNQAY

-328 YLDYVVNQNSIR
+328 YLDYIVNQNSIR

-351 FDANAKTW
+351 FDAKSKTW
-359 YESPGYSTTVLGSIC
+359 YEAPGYSTTVLGSIC

-386 DLFKMRPILI
+386 DLFKQRPILKEA
-396 DGVKTSAEYLFPNRM
+396 VKTSAEYLFPNRM

-423 NQGGINNIL
+423 NIGGIDHIL
-432 KYATRHKDKSLVS
+432 KYATRHKDKNLISE
-445 DMNLFKSAVAAN
+445 MNLLKNAVTSK
-457 APQLAIERYTSSMFY
+457 APISEIEKYTSTLFY

-489 DLMASLNGSLG
+489 DLMASINASLG
-500 NHAHANGISLE
+500 NHQHANGISLE

-519 GPDAGIGKYLYSG
+519 GPDAGIGRSLYSG
-532 LDYIEY
+532 LDYLEY

-562 HAFKLIASYPKVSK
+562 HAFKVVASYPEVSK
-576 EQPTSKKLSEQKE
+576 EQPASKKLSEQKE
-589 RMTYATVSFIE
+589 KVSYATVSFIE
-600 PETQA
+600 PEAQA

-628 SKKQEGG
+628 SRKKEGG

-641 FYHNLGQQ
+641 FYHNLGQE
-649 MQVVDA
+649 MKVMDA
-655 ATGKP
+655 ISGQP

-683 NKESA
+683 DKKSA
-688 EMQGSIKTQFV
+688 EMQNSIKTQFV
-699 TRIEDDKVV
+699 TKIQDDKVV

-720 MWMKADADRT
+720 MWMKKDENRT
-730 IFKALSPANLEYE
+730 IFQALSPVNLEYE
-743 RMPNQPYNIEKQ
+743 RMPNQPYKVDAQ

-761 ARQKGEAWNRPF
+761 ARQKGEAWNHPF
-773 VCVYE
+773 VTVYE

-784 SGDIASVDYFEPSQ
+784 PGDIASVDFFEPEQ

-804 IVKLKDGT
+804 LVKLKDGT
-812 EQRIVCLE
+812 TQRIVCLE
-820 NGKVETK
+820 SGTVIF

>member
-1 MLFGLCSYIIRMSGI
+1 
-16 FSYSIYKK
+16 
-24 SFKYLCYVSRI
+24 
-35 IIKTDNRKPII
+35 
-46 MKQRI
+46 MKQKVL
-51 IYVAVLLLAIC
+51 YVAALMLL
-62 SSSPAKKKAEA
+62 SSSFGMAKKKVED
-73 PEIVKLKGKIENVM
+73 PEITKLKAKIENVM
-87 AKVDAQPDWLYSR
+87 SQVDKQPDWLYSR
-100 LQMYWNTHATD
+100 LQMFWKTNASD
-111 VFVNGEAFAKPGG
+111 VFVNGEAFAHPGG
-124 ERAKEPTV
+124 ERATEPTV
-132 KYNGL
+132 KYNGT
-137 RGMESQYNRPNLENI
+137 RGFESQYNRPKLEDLV
-152 MPYDDDEQ
+152 PYDDDEQ
-160 GNVTYINKATGAME
+160 GNVTYINKVTGKME
-174 KAHPSKTGCNIASVN
+174 KTSPAKTGCNIAGVN
-189 RQIVGIARDAARVY
+189 RYIIGIARDAARIY
-203 AATGDIRYGRMA
+203 AATGDMRYGQMV
-215 AKVLDV
+215 AKVFDV

-227 YRNVPTDLNHGHQ
+227 YRNVPIDLNHGHQ

-263 YPLVKDLLKDD
+263 YPLIKPLVKDD
-274 QPVIEAGF
+274 QAVIEAGF

-309 IALVLQDNNAY
+309 IALVLQDNQAY

-328 YLDYVVNQNSIR
+328 YLDYIVNQNSIR

-351 FDANAKTW
+351 FDAKSKTW

-386 DLFKMRPILI
+386 DLFKQRPILKEA
-396 DGVKTSAEYLFPNRM
+396 VKTSAEYLFPNRM

-423 NQGGINNIL
+423 NTGGIDQVL
-432 KYATRHKDKSLVS
+432 KYATRHKNKNLISE
-445 DMNLFKSAVAAN
+445 MNLLKNAVAPK
-457 APQLAIERYTSSMFY
+457 APISEIEAYTSTLFY

-489 DLMASLNGSLG
+489 DLMASVNASLG
-500 NHAHANGISLE
+500 NHQHANGISLE

-519 GPDAGIGKYLYSG
+519 GPDAGIGRTLYSG
-532 LDYIEY
+532 LDYLEY

-562 HAFKLIASYPKVSK
+562 HAFKVVASYPEVSK
-576 EQPTSKKLSEQKE
+576 EQPASKKLSEKKLSIQKYSE
-589 RMTYATVSFIE
+589 LKDKITYATVSFIE

-614 KTSDK
+614 KTSAK

-628 SKKQEGG
+628 SKKKEGG

-641 FYHNLGQQ
+641 FYHNLGQE
-649 MQVVDA
+649 MKVMDA
-655 ATGKP
+655 ASGLS

-665 TEELAFAGGH
+665 TVELAFAGGH

-683 NKESA
+683 DKKSA
-688 EMQGSIKTQFV
+688 EMQNSVKTQFV
-699 TRIEDDKVV
+699 TKILDDKVV

-720 MWMKADADRT
+720 MWMKKDENRT
-730 IFKALSPANLEYE
+730 IFQALSPVNLEYE
-743 RMPNQPYNIEKQ
+743 RMPNQPYKVDEQ

-761 ARQKGEAWNRPF
+761 ARQKGEAWNHPF

-784 SGDIASVDYFEPSQ
+784 PGDIASVDYFTPSEPS
-798 KGAVGI
+798 AVGI

-812 EQRIVCLE
+812 EQRIVCSE
-820 NGKVETK
+820 NGKVQIK

>member
-1 MLFGLCSYIIRMSGI
+1 
-16 FSYSIYKK
+16 
-24 SFKYLCYVSRI
+24 
-35 IIKTDNRKPII
+35 
-46 MKQRI
+46 MKQKVL
-51 IYVAVLLLAIC
+51 YVAALMLL
-62 SSSPAKKKAEA
+62 SSSFGMAKKKVED
-73 PEIVKLKGKIENVM
+73 PEITKLKVKIENVM
-87 AKVDAQPDWLYSR
+87 SQVDKQPDWLYSR
-100 LQMYWNTHATD
+100 LQMFWKTNASD
-111 VFVNGEAFAKPGG
+111 VFVNGETFSHPGG
-124 ERAKEPTV
+124 AKAAGPTV
-132 KYNGL
+132 KYNGS
-137 RGMESQYNRPNLENI
+137 RSTASQYNRPKLEDI
-152 MPYDDDEQ
+152 IPYDDDEQ
-160 GNVTYINKATGAME
+160 GSVTYISRATGKME
-174 KAHPSKTGCNIASVN
+174 KTSPAKTGCNLAGVN
-189 RQIVGIARDAARVY
+189 RQIITIARDAARIY
-203 AATGDIRYGRMA
+203 AATGDMRYGQMA
-215 AKVLDV
+215 AKVFDV

-227 YRNVPTDLNHGHQ
+227 YRNVPIDLNHGHQ

-263 YPLVKDLLKDD
+263 YPLIKPLVKDD
-274 QPVIEAGF
+274 QAIIESGF

-299 NLFQADFIVK
+299 DLFQADFIMK
-309 IALVLQDNNAY
+309 IALVLQDNQAY

-328 YLDYVVNQNSIR
+328 YLDYIVNQNSIR

-351 FDANAKTW
+351 FDAKSKTW

-386 DLFKMRPILI
+386 DLFKQRPILKEA
-396 DGVKTSAEYLFPNRM
+396 VKTSAEYLFPNRM

-423 NQGGINNIL
+423 NTGGIDQVL
-432 KYATRHKDKSLVS
+432 KYATRHKNKNLISE
-445 DMNLFKSAVAAN
+445 MNLLKNAVAPK
-457 APQLAIERYTSSMFY
+457 APISEIEAYTSTLFY

-489 DLMASLNGSLG
+489 DLMASVNASFG
-500 NHAHANGISLE
+500 NHQHANGISLE

-519 GPDAGIGKYLYSG
+519 GPDAGIGRNLYSG
-532 LDYIEY
+532 LDYLEY

-562 HAFKLIASYPKVSK
+562 HAFKLVASSPEVSA
-576 EQPTSKKLSEQKE
+576 EQPVSRKLSEQKISFQKE
-589 RMTYATVSFIE
+589 SDAKVENLGNMTYATVNFIE

-605 LQQRTTAIV
+605 EQQRTTAIV

-628 SKKQEGG
+628 SRKKEGG

-641 FYHNLGQQ
+641 FYHNLGQE
-649 MQVVDA
+649 MKVIDA
-655 ATGKP
+655 ASGKA

-683 NKESA
+683 NKVSA
-688 EMQGSIKTQFV
+688 EMTSSVKTQFV
-699 TRIEDDKVV
+699 TRIEDEKVV
-708 EAMDGQREITMT
+708 AAMDNQKEITMT
-720 MWMKADADRT
+720 MWMKADANRT
-730 IFKALSPANLEYE
+730 IFQALSPENREYE
-743 RMPNQPYNIEKQ
+743 RMPNQPYKIIDQ

-761 ARQKGEAWNRPF
+761 ARQKGEAWNHPF

-784 SGDIASVDYFEPSQ
+784 PGDIASVDYFTTSEPS
-798 KGAVGI
+798 AVGI

-812 EQRIVCLE
+812 EQRIVCSE
-820 NGKVETK
+820 NGKVSFE

>member
-1 MLFGLCSYIIRMSGI
+1 
-16 FSYSIYKK
+16 
-24 SFKYLCYVSRI
+24 
-35 IIKTDNRKPII
+35 
-46 MKQRI
+46 MKQKVL
-51 IYVAVLLLAIC
+51 YVAALMLL
-62 SSSPAKKKAEA
+62 SSSFGMAKKKVED
-73 PEIVKLKGKIENVM
+73 PEITKLKAKIENVM
-87 AKVDAQPDWLYSR
+87 SQVDKQPDWLYSR
-100 LQMYWNTHATD
+100 LQMFWKTNASG
-111 VFVNGEAFAKPGG
+111 VFVNGETFSHPGG
-124 ERAKEPTV
+124 AKAAGPTV
-132 KYNGL
+132 KYNGS
-137 RGMESQYNRPNLENI
+137 RSTASQYNRPKLEDI
-152 MPYDDDEQ
+152 IPYDDDEL
-160 GNVTYINKATGAME
+160 GSVTYISRATGKME
-174 KAHPSKTGCNIASVN
+174 KTSPAKTGCNLAGVN
-189 RQIVGIARDAARVY
+189 RQIITIARDAARIY
-203 AATGDIRYGRMA
+203 AATGDLRYGQMA
-215 AKVLDV
+215 AKVFDV

-227 YRNVPTDLNHGHQ
+227 YRNVPIDLNHGHQ

-263 YPLVKDLLKDD
+263 YPLIRNLVKDD
-274 QPVIEAGF
+274 QAVIESGF

-299 NLFQADFIVK
+299 DLFQADFIMK
-309 IALVLQDNNAY
+309 IALVLQDNQAY

-328 YLDYVVNQNSIR
+328 YLDYIVNQNSIR

-351 FDANAKTW
+351 FDAKSKTW
-359 YESPGYSTTVLGSIC
+359 YEAPGYSTTVLGSIC

-386 DLFKMRPILI
+386 DLFKQRPILKEA
-396 DGVKTSAEYLFPNRM
+396 VKTSAEYLFPNRM

-423 NQGGINNIL
+423 NTGGIDHIL
-432 KYATRHKDKSLVS
+432 KYATRHKDKNLISE
-445 DMNLFKSAVAAN
+445 MNLLKNAVTSK
-457 APQLAIERYTSSMFY
+457 APISEIEKYTSTLFY

-489 DLMASLNGSLG
+489 DLMASINASLG
-500 NHAHANGISLE
+500 NHQHANGISLE

-519 GPDAGIGKYLYSG
+519 GPDAGIGRSLYSG
-532 LDYIEY
+532 LDYLEY

-562 HAFKLIASYPKVSK
+562 HAFKVVASYPEVSK
-576 EQPTSKKLSEQKE
+576 EQPASKKLSEQKE
-589 RMTYATVSFIE
+589 KVSYATVSFIE
-600 PETQA
+600 PEAQA

-628 SKKQEGG
+628 SRKKEGG

-641 FYHNLGQQ
+641 FYHNLGQE
-649 MQVVDA
+649 MKVMDA
-655 ATGKP
+655 ISGQP

-665 TEELAFAGGH
+665 IEELAFAGGH

-683 NKESA
+683 DKKSA
-688 EMQGSIKTQFV
+688 EMQNSIKTQFV
-699 TRIEDDKVV
+699 TKIQDDKVV

-720 MWMKADADRT
+720 MWMKKDENRT
-730 IFKALSPANLEYE
+730 IFQALSPVNLEYE
-743 RMPNQPYNIEKQ
+743 RMPNQPYKVDEQ

-761 ARQKGEAWNRPF
+761 ARQKGEAWNHPF

-784 SGDIASVDYFEPSQ
+784 PSDIASVDYFTPSEPS
-798 KGAVGI
+798 AVGI

-812 EQRIVCLE
+812 EQRIVCSE
-820 NGKVETK
+820 NGKVQIK

>member
-1 MLFGLCSYIIRMSGI
+1 
-16 FSYSIYKK
+16 
-24 SFKYLCYVSRI
+24 
-35 IIKTDNRKPII
+35 
-46 MKQRI
+46 MKQKVL
-51 IYVAVLLLAIC
+51 YVAALMLL
-62 SSSPAKKKAEA
+62 SSSFGMAKKKVED
-73 PEIVKLKGKIENVM
+73 PEITKLKAKIENVM
-87 AKVDAQPDWLYSR
+87 SQVDKQPDWLYSR
-100 LQMYWNTHATD
+100 LQMFWKTNASD
-111 VFVNGEAFAKPGG
+111 VFVNGEAFAHPGG
-124 ERAKEPTV
+124 ERAAEPTV
-132 KYNGL
+132 KYNGT
-137 RGMESQYNRPNLENI
+137 RGFESQYNRPKLEDLV
-152 MPYDDDEQ
+152 PYDDDEQ
-160 GNVTYINKATGAME
+160 GNVTYVNKVTGKME
-174 KAHPSKTGCNIASVN
+174 KTSPAKTGCNIAGVN
-189 RQIVGIARDAARVY
+189 RYIVGIARDAARIY
-203 AATGDIRYGRMA
+203 AATGDMRYGQMA
-215 AKVLDV
+215 AKVFDV

-227 YRNVPTDLNHGHQ
+227 YRNVPIDLNHGHQ

-263 YPLVKDLLKDD
+263 YPLIKPLVKDD
-274 QPVIEAGF
+274 QAIIESGF

-299 NLFQADFIVK
+299 DLFQADFIVK
-309 IALVLQDNNAY
+309 IALVLQDNQAY

-328 YLDYVVNQNSIR
+328 YLDYIVNQNSIR

-351 FDANAKTW
+351 FDAKSKTW

-386 DLFKMRPILI
+386 DLFKQRPILKEA
-396 DGVKTSAEYLFPNRM
+396 VKTSAEYLFPNRM

-423 NQGGINNIL
+423 NTGGIDQVL
-432 KYATRHKDKSLVS
+432 KYAARHKNKNLISE
-445 DMNLFKSAVAAN
+445 MNLLKNAVAPK
-457 APQLAIERYTSSMFY
+457 APVSEIEAYTSTLFY

-489 DLMASLNGSLG
+489 DLMASVNASLG
-500 NHAHANGISLE
+500 NHQHANGISLE

-519 GPDAGIGKYLYSG
+519 GPDAGIGRTLYSG
-532 LDYIEY
+532 LDYLEY

-562 HAFKLIASYPKVSK
+562 HAFKIVASYPEVSK
-576 EQPTSKKLSEQKE
+576 EQPASKKLSEKKLSIQKDSE
-589 RMTYATVSFIE
+589 LKDKITYATVSFIE

-614 KTSDK
+614 KTSAK

-628 SKKQEGG
+628 SKKKEGG

-641 FYHNLGQQ
+641 FYHNLGQE
-649 MQVVDA
+649 MKVMDA
-655 ATGKP
+655 TSGQP

-683 NKESA
+683 DKKSA
-688 EMQGSIKTQFV
+688 EMENSVKTQFV
-699 TRIEDDKVV
+699 TKILDDKVV

-720 MWMKADADRT
+720 MWMKKDENRT
-730 IFKALSPANLEYE
+730 IFQALSPVNLEYE
-743 RMPNQPYNIEKQ
+743 RMPNQPYKVDEQ

-761 ARQKGEAWNRPF
+761 ARQKGEAWNHPF

-784 SGDIASVDYFEPSQ
+784 PSDIASVDYFTPSEPS
-798 KGAVGI
+798 AVGI

-812 EQRIVCLE
+812 EQRIVCSE
-820 NGKVETK
+820 NGKVQIK

>member
-1 MLFGLCSYIIRMSGI
+1 
-16 FSYSIYKK
+16 
-24 SFKYLCYVSRI
+24 
-35 IIKTDNRKPII
+35 
-46 MKQRI
+46 MKQKVL
-51 IYVAVLLLAIC
+51 YVAALMLL
-62 SSSPAKKKAEA
+62 SSSFGMAKKKVED
-73 PEIVKLKGKIENVM
+73 PEITKLKAKIENVM
-87 AKVDAQPDWLYSR
+87 SQVDKQPDWLYSR
-100 LQMYWNTHATD
+100 LQMFWKTNASD
-111 VFVNGEAFAKPGG
+111 VFVNGEAFAHPGG
-124 ERAKEPTV
+124 ERAAVPTV
-132 KYNGL
+132 KYNGT
-137 RGMESQYNRPNLENI
+137 RSVASNYNRPKLEDLV
-152 MPYDDDEQ
+152 PYDDDEQ
-160 GNVTYINKATGAME
+160 GNVTYINKVTGKME
-174 KAHPSKTGCNIASVN
+174 KTSPAKTGCNIAGVN
-189 RQIVGIARDAARVY
+189 RYIIGIARDAARIY
-203 AATGDIRYGRMA
+203 AATGDMRYGQMA
-215 AKVLDV
+215 AKVFDV

-227 YRNVPTDLNHGHQ
+227 YRNVPIDLNHGHQ

-263 YPLVKDLLKDD
+263 YPLIKPLVNDD
-274 QPVIEAGF
+274 QAVIEAGF

-309 IALVLQDNNAY
+309 IALVLQDNQAY

-328 YLDYVVNQNSIR
+328 YLDYIVNQNSIR

-351 FDANAKTW
+351 FDQKAKIW
-359 YESPGYSTTVLGSIC
+359 YESPGYSTTVLSTLC

-386 DLFKMRPILI
+386 DMFSQRPILI

-411 IAGFGDTHPGYL
+411 IAGFGDTHPNYL

-432 KYATRHKDKSLVS
+432 KYATRHKNKSLIA
-445 DMNLFKSAVAAN
+445 DMNLFKSAVSSD
-457 APQLAIERYTSSMFY
+457 APVSEIEKYTSTMFY

-489 DLMASLNGSLG
+489 DLMASINASLG

-519 GPDAGIGKYLYSG
+519 GPDAGIGKQGYSG
-532 LDYIEY
+532 LDYLEY

-562 HAFKLIASYPKVSK
+562 HAFKIVASYPEVSK
-576 EQPTSKKLSEQKE
+576 EQPASKKLSEKKLSIQKDSE
-589 RMTYATVSFIE
+589 LKDKITYATVSFIE

-605 LQQRTTAIV
+605 QQQRTTAIV
-614 KTSDK
+614 KTSAK

-628 SKKQEGG
+628 SKKKEGG

-641 FYHNLGQQ
+641 FYHNFGQE
-649 MQVVDA
+649 MKVMDA
-655 ATGKP
+655 TSGQP

-683 NKESA
+683 DKKNA
-688 EMQGSIKTQFV
+688 EMQNSVKTQFV
-699 TRIEDDKVV
+699 TKILDDKVV
-708 EAMDGQREITMT
+708 EVMDGQREITMT
-720 MWMKADADRT
+720 MWMKKDENRT
-730 IFKALSPANLEYE
+730 IFQALSPVNLEYE
-743 RMPNQPYNIEKQ
+743 RMPNQPYKVDEQ

-761 ARQKGEAWNRPF
+761 ARQKGEAWNHPF
-773 VCVYE
+773 VTVYE

-784 SGDIASVDYFEPSQ
+784 PGDIASVDFFEPEQ

-804 IVKLKDGT
+804 LVKLKDGT
-812 EQRIVCLE
+812 TQRLVCLE
-820 NGKVETK
+820 SGTMRF

>member
-1 MLFGLCSYIIRMSGI
+1 
-16 FSYSIYKK
+16 
-24 SFKYLCYVSRI
+24 
-35 IIKTDNRKPII
+35 
-46 MKQRI
+46 MKQKVL
-51 IYVAVLLLAIC
+51 YVAALMLL
-62 SSSPAKKKAEA
+62 SSSFGMAKKKVED
-73 PEIVKLKGKIENVM
+73 PEITKLKAKIENVM
-87 AKVDAQPDWLYSR
+87 SQVDKQPDWLYSR
-100 LQMYWNTHATD
+100 LQMFWKTNASD
-111 VFVNGEAFAKPGG
+111 VFVNGEAFAHPGG
-124 ERAKEPTV
+124 ERATEPTV
-132 KYNGL
+132 KYNGT
-137 RGMESQYNRPNLENI
+137 RGFESQYNRPKLEDLV
-152 MPYDDDEQ
+152 PYDDDEQ
-160 GNVTYINKATGAME
+160 GNVTYINKVTGKME
-174 KAHPSKTGCNIASVN
+174 KTSPAKTGCNIAGVN
-189 RQIVGIARDAARVY
+189 RYIIGIARDAARIY
-203 AATGDIRYGRMA
+203 AATGDMRYGQMA
-215 AKVLDV
+215 AKVFDV

-227 YRNVPTDLNHGHQ
+227 YRNGPIDLNHGHQ

-263 YPLVKDLLKDD
+263 YPLIKPLVKDD
-274 QPVIEAGF
+274 QAVIEAGF

-309 IALVLQDNNAY
+309 IALVLQDNQAY

-328 YLDYVVNQNSIR
+328 YLDYIVNQNSIR

-351 FDANAKTW
+351 FDAKSKTW

-386 DLFKMRPILI
+386 DLFKQRPILKEA
-396 DGVKTSAEYLFPNRM
+396 VKTSAEYLFPNRM

-423 NQGGINNIL
+423 NTGGIDQVL
-432 KYATRHKDKSLVS
+432 KYATRHKNKNLISE
-445 DMNLFKSAVAAN
+445 MNLLKNAVAPK
-457 APQLAIERYTSSMFY
+457 APISEIEAYTSTLFY

-489 DLMASLNGSLG
+489 DLMASVNASLG
-500 NHAHANGISLE
+500 NHQHANGISLE

-519 GPDAGIGKYLYSG
+519 GPDAGIGRTLYSG
-532 LDYIEY
+532 LDYLEY

-562 HAFKLIASYPKVSK
+562 HAFKVVASYPEVSK
-576 EQPTSKKLSEQKE
+576 EQPASKKLSEKKLSIQKDSE
-589 RMTYATVSFIE
+589 LKDKITYATVSFIE

-605 LQQRTTAIV
+605 QQQRTTAIV
-614 KTSDK
+614 KTSAK

-628 SKKQEGG
+628 SKKKEGG

-641 FYHNLGQQ
+641 FYHNLGQE
-649 MQVVDA
+649 MKVMDA
-655 ATGKP
+655 ASGLS

-683 NKESA
+683 DKKSA
-688 EMQGSIKTQFV
+688 EMQNSVKTQFV
-699 TRIEDDKVV
+699 TKILDDKVV

-720 MWMKADADRT
+720 MWMKKDENRT
-730 IFKALSPANLEYE
+730 IFQALSPVNLEYE
-743 RMPNQPYNIEKQ
+743 RMPNQPYKVDEQ

-761 ARQKGEAWNRPF
+761 ARQKGEAWNHPF

-784 SGDIASVDYFEPSQ
+784 PGDIASVDYFTPSEPS
-798 KGAVGI
+798 AVGI

-812 EQRIVCLE
+812 EQRIVCSE
-820 NGKVETK
+820 NGKVQIK

>member
-1 MLFGLCSYIIRMSGI
+1 
-16 FSYSIYKK
+16 
-24 SFKYLCYVSRI
+24 
-35 IIKTDNRKPII
+35 
-46 MKQRI
+46 MKQKVL
-51 IYVAVLLLAIC
+51 YVAALMLL
-62 SSSPAKKKAEA
+62 SSSFGMAKKKVED
-73 PEIVKLKGKIENVM
+73 PEITKLKAKIENVM
-87 AKVDAQPDWLYSR
+87 IQVDKQPDWLYSR
-100 LQMYWNTHATD
+100 LQMFWKTNASD
-111 VFVNGEAFAKPGG
+111 VFVNGEAFAHPGG
-124 ERAKEPTV
+124 ERAAEPTV
-132 KYNGL
+132 KYNGT
-137 RGMESQYNRPNLENI
+137 RGFESQYNRPKLEDLV
-152 MPYDDDEQ
+152 PYDDDEQ
-160 GNVTYINKATGAME
+160 GNVTYINKVTGKME
-174 KAHPSKTGCNIASVN
+174 KTSPAKTGCNIAGVN
-189 RQIVGIARDAARVY
+189 RYIIGIARDAARIY
-203 AATGDIRYGRMA
+203 AATGDIRYGQMA
-215 AKVLDV
+215 AKVFDV

-227 YRNVPTDLNHGHQ
+227 YRNVPIDLNHGHQ

-263 YPLVKDLLKDD
+263 YPLIKPLVKDD
-274 QPVIEAGF
+274 QAVIEAGF

-309 IALVLQDNNAY
+309 IALVLQDNQAY

-328 YLDYVVNQNSIR
+328 YLDYIVNQNSIR

-351 FDANAKTW
+351 FDANSKTW
-359 YESPGYSTTVLGSIC
+359 YESPGYSTTVLSSIC

-386 DLFKMRPILI
+386 DLFKQRPILKEA
-396 DGVKTSAEYLFPNRM
+396 VKTSAEYLFPNRM

-423 NQGGINNIL
+423 NTGGIDQVL
-432 KYATRHKDKSLVS
+432 KYATRHKNKNLISE
-445 DMNLFKSAVAAN
+445 MNLLKNAVAPQ
-457 APQLAIERYTSSMFY
+457 APISEIEAYTSTLFY

-489 DLMASLNGSLG
+489 DLMASVNASLG
-500 NHAHANGISLE
+500 NHQHANGISLE

-519 GPDAGIGKYLYSG
+519 GPDAGIGRTLYSG
-532 LDYIEY
+532 LDYLEY

-562 HAFKLIASYPKVSK
+562 HAFKVVASYPEVSK
-576 EQPTSKKLSEQKE
+576 EQPASKKLSEKKLSIQKDSE
-589 RMTYATVSFIE
+589 LKDKITYATVSFIE

-614 KTSDK
+614 KTSAK

-628 SKKQEGG
+628 SKKKEGG

-641 FYHNLGQQ
+641 FYHNLGQE
-649 MQVVDA
+649 MKVMDA
-655 ATGKP
+655 ASGQS

-683 NKESA
+683 DKKSA
-688 EMQGSIKTQFV
+688 EMQNSVKTQFV
-699 TRIEDDKVV
+699 TKILDDKVV

-720 MWMKADADRT
+720 MWMKKDENRT
-730 IFKALSPANLEYE
+730 IFQALSPVNLEYE
-743 RMPNQPYNIEKQ
+743 RMPNQPYKVDEQ

-761 ARQKGEAWNRPF
+761 ARQKGEAWNHPF

-784 SGDIASVDYFEPSQ
+784 PGDIASVDYFTPSEPS
-798 KGAVGI
+798 AVGI

-812 EQRIVCLE
+812 EQRIVCSE
-820 NGKVETK
+820 NGKVQIK

>member
-1 MLFGLCSYIIRMSGI
+1 
-16 FSYSIYKK
+16 
-24 SFKYLCYVSRI
+24 
-35 IIKTDNRKPII
+35 
-46 MKQRI
+46 MKQKVL
-51 IYVAVLLLAIC
+51 YVAALMLL
-62 SSSPAKKKAEA
+62 SSSFGMAKKKVED
-73 PEIVKLKGKIENVM
+73 PEITKLKAKIENVM
-87 AKVDAQPDWLYSR
+87 SQVDKQPDWLYSR
-100 LQMYWNTHATD
+100 LQMFWKTQASD
-111 VFVNGEAFAKPGG
+111 VFVNGETFSHPGG
-124 ERAKEPTV
+124 AKAAGPTV
-132 KYNGL
+132 KYNGS
-137 RGMESQYNRPNLENI
+137 RSTASQYNRPKLEDI
-152 MPYDDDEQ
+152 IPYDDDEQ
-160 GNVTYINKATGAME
+160 GSVTYISRATGKLE
-174 KAHPSKTGCNIASVN
+174 KTSPAKTGCNLAGVN
-189 RQIVGIARDAARVY
+189 RQIITIARDAARIY
-203 AATGDIRYGRMA
+203 AATGDLRYGQMA
-215 AKVLDV
+215 AKVFDV

-227 YRNVPTDLNHGHQ
+227 YRNVPIDLNHGHQ

-263 YPLVKDLLKDD
+263 YPLIKNLVKDD
-274 QPVIEAGF
+274 QAIIESGF

-299 NLFQADFIVK
+299 DLFQADFIMK
-309 IALVLQDNNAY
+309 IALVLQDNQAY

-328 YLDYVVNQNSIR
+328 YLDYIVNQNSIR

-351 FDANAKTW
+351 FDANSKTW

-386 DLFKMRPILI
+386 DLFKQRPMLKEA
-396 DGVKTSAEYLFPNRM
+396 VKTSAEYLFPNRM

-423 NQGGINNIL
+423 NTGGIDHIL
-432 KYATRHKDKSLVS
+432 KYATRHKDKNLISE
-445 DMNLFKSAVAAN
+445 MNLLKSAVAPK
-457 APQLAIERYTSSMFY
+457 APVSEIEKYTSTLFY

-489 DLMASLNGSLG
+489 DLMASVNASLG
-500 NHAHANGISLE
+500 NHQHANGISLE

-519 GPDAGIGKYLYSG
+519 GPDAGIGRSLYSG
-532 LDYIEY
+532 LDYLEY

-562 HAFKLIASYPKVSK
+562 HAFKVVASYPEVSK
-576 EQPTSKKLSEQKE
+576 EQPASKKLSEKKLSILKDSE
-589 RMTYATVSFIE
+589 LKDKITYATVSFIE

-605 LQQRTTAIV
+605 QQLRTTAIV
-614 KTSDK
+614 KTSAK

-628 SKKQEGG
+628 SKKKEGG

-641 FYHNLGQQ
+641 FYHNLGQE
-649 MQVVDA
+649 MKVMDA
-655 ATGKP
+655 ASGLS

-683 NKESA
+683 DKKSA
-688 EMQGSIKTQFV
+688 EMQNSVKTQFV
-699 TRIEDDKVV
+699 TKILDDKVV

-720 MWMKADADRT
+720 MWMKKDENRT
-730 IFKALSPANLEYE
+730 IFQALSPVNLEYE
-743 RMPNQPYNIEKQ
+743 RMPNQPYKVDEQ

-761 ARQKGEAWNRPF
+761 ARQKGEAWNHPF

-784 SGDIASVDYFEPSQ
+784 PGDIASVDYFTPSEPS
-798 KGAVGI
+798 AVGI

-812 EQRIVCLE
+812 EQRIVCSE
-820 NGKVETK
+820 NGKVQIK

>member
-1 MLFGLCSYIIRMSGI
+1 
-16 FSYSIYKK
+16 
-24 SFKYLCYVSRI
+24 
-35 IIKTDNRKPII
+35 
-46 MKQRI
+46 MKQKVL
-51 IYVAVLLLAIC
+51 YVAALMLL
-62 SSSPAKKKAEA
+62 SSSFGMAKKKVED
-73 PEIVKLKGKIENVM
+73 PEITKLKVKIENVM
-87 AKVDAQPDWLYSR
+87 SQMDKQPDWLYSR
-100 LQMYWNTHATD
+100 LQMFWKTNASD
-111 VFVNGEAFAKPGG
+111 VFVNGETFSHPGG
-124 ERAKEPTV
+124 AKAAGPTV
-132 KYNGL
+132 KYNGS
-137 RGMESQYNRPNLENI
+137 RSTASQYNRPKLEDI
-152 MPYDDDEQ
+152 IPYDDDEQ
-160 GNVTYINKATGAME
+160 GSVTYISRATGKME
-174 KAHPSKTGCNIASVN
+174 KTSPAKTGCNIAGVN
-189 RQIVGIARDAARVY
+189 RYIVGIARDAARIY
-203 AATGDIRYGRMA
+203 AATGDMRYGQMA
-215 AKVLDV
+215 AKVFDV

-227 YRNVPTDLNHGHQ
+227 YRNVPIDLNHGHQ

-263 YPLVKDLLKDD
+263 YPLIKNLVKDD
-274 QPVIEAGF
+274 QAVIEAGF

-309 IALVLQDNNAY
+309 IALVLQDNQAY

-328 YLDYVVNQNSIR
+328 YLDYIVNQNSIR

-351 FDANAKTW
+351 FDAKSKTW
-359 YESPGYSTTVLGSIC
+359 YESPGYSTTVLSSIC

-386 DLFKMRPILI
+386 DLFKQRPVLTEA
-396 DGVKTSAEYLFPNRM
+396 VKTSAEYLFPNRM

-423 NQGGINNIL
+423 NTGGIDQVL
-432 KYATRHKDKSLVS
+432 KYATRHKNKNLISE
-445 DMNLFKSAVAAN
+445 MNLLKNAVAPK
-457 APQLAIERYTSSMFY
+457 APISEIEAYTSTLFY

-489 DLMASLNGSLG
+489 DLMASVNASLG
-500 NHAHANGISLE
+500 NHQHANGISLE

-519 GPDAGIGKYLYSG
+519 GPDAGIGRTLYSG
-532 LDYIEY
+532 LDYLEY

-562 HAFKLIASYPKVSK
+562 HAFKVVASYPEVSK
-576 EQPTSKKLSEQKE
+576 EQPASKKLSEKKLSILKDSE
-589 RMTYATVSFIE
+589 LKDKITYATVSFIE

-605 LQQRTTAIV
+605 QQQRTTAIV
-614 KTSDK
+614 KTSAK

-628 SKKQEGG
+628 SKKKEGG

-641 FYHNLGQQ
+641 FYHNFGQE
-649 MQVVDA
+649 MKVMDA
-655 ATGKP
+655 TSGQP

-683 NKESA
+683 DKKSA
-688 EMQGSIKTQFV
+688 EMQNSVKTQFV
-699 TRIEDDKVV
+699 TKILDDKVV

-720 MWMKADADRT
+720 MWMKKDENRT
-730 IFKALSPANLEYE
+730 IFQALSPVNLEYE
-743 RMPNQPYNIEKQ
+743 RMPNQPYKVDEQ

-761 ARQKGEAWNRPF
+761 ARQKGEAWNHPF

-784 SGDIASVDYFEPSQ
+784 PSDIASVDYFTPSEPS
-798 KGAVGI
+798 AVGI

-812 EQRIVCLE
+812 EQRIVCSE
-820 NGKVETK
+820 NGKVQIK

>member
-1 MLFGLCSYIIRMSGI
+1 MRQKVLYMIL
-16 FSYSIYKK
+16 
-24 SFKYLCYVSRI
+24 
-35 IIKTDNRKPII
+35 
-46 MKQRI
+46 
-51 IYVAVLLLAIC
+51 VACLLLTNA
-62 SSSPAKKKAEA
+62 SDGVTKGRKKAED
-73 PEIVKLKGKIENVM
+73 PEITKLKGKIENVM
-87 AKVDAQPDWLYSR
+87 QKVDAQPDWLYSR
-100 LQMYWNTHATD
+100 LQMFWNTHASD
-111 VFVNGEAFAKPGG
+111 VFVNGETFAKVGG
-124 ERAKEPTV
+124 ERAPEPTV
-132 KYNGL
+132 KYNGT
-137 RGMESQYNRPNLENI
+137 RGTASQYNRPSLEDMI
-152 MPYDDDEQ
+152 PFDDDEQ
-160 GNVTYINKATGAME
+160 GNVTYINKVTGKME
-174 KAHPSKTGCNIASVN
+174 KTSPAKTGCNIAGVN
-189 RQIVGIARDAARVY
+189 RYIIGIARDAARIY
-203 AATGDIRYGRMA
+203 AATGDMRYGQMA
-215 AKVLDV
+215 AKVFDV

-227 YRNVPTDLNHGHQ
+227 YRNVPIDLNHGHQ

-263 YPLVKDLLKDD
+263 YPLIKPLVKND
-274 QPVIEAGF
+274 QAVIEAGF

-299 NLFQADFIVK
+299 NLFQADFITK
-309 IALVLQDNNAY
+309 IALVLQDNQAY

-328 YLDYVVNQNSIR
+328 YLDYIVNQNSIR

-351 FDANAKTW
+351 FDANSKTW
-359 YESPGYSTTVLGSIC
+359 YESPGYSTTVLSSIC

-386 DLFKMRPILI
+386 DLFKQRPILKEA
-396 DGVKTSAEYLFPNRM
+396 VKTSAEYLFPNRM

-423 NQGGINNIL
+423 NTGGIDQVL
-432 KYATRHKDKSLVS
+432 KYATRHKNKNLISE
-445 DMNLFKSAVAAN
+445 MNLLKNAVAPK
-457 APQLAIERYTSSMFY
+457 APISEIEAYTSTLFY

-489 DLMASLNGSLG
+489 DLMASVNASLG
-500 NHAHANGISLE
+500 NHQHANGISLE

-519 GPDAGIGKYLYSG
+519 GPDAGIGRTLYSG
-532 LDYIEY
+532 LDYLEY

-562 HAFKLIASYPKVSK
+562 HAFKVVASYPEVSK
-576 EQPTSKKLSEQKE
+576 EQPASKKLSEKKLSIQKDSE
-589 RMTYATVSFIE
+589 LKDKITYATVSFIE

-605 LQQRTTAIV
+605 QQQRTTAIV
-614 KTSDK
+614 KTSAK

-628 SKKQEGG
+628 SKKKEGG

-641 FYHNLGQQ
+641 FYHNLGQE
-649 MQVVDA
+649 MKVMDA
-655 ATGKP
+655 ASGLS

-683 NKESA
+683 DKKSA
-688 EMQGSIKTQFV
+688 EMQNSVKTQFV
-699 TRIEDDKVV
+699 TKILDDKVV

-720 MWMKADADRT
+720 MWMKKDENRT
-730 IFKALSPANLEYE
+730 IFQALSPVNLEYE
-743 RMPNQPYNIEKQ
+743 RMPNQPYKVDEQ

-761 ARQKGEAWNRPF
+761 ARQKGEAWNHPF

-784 SGDIASVDYFEPSQ
+784 PGDIASVDYFTPSEPS
-798 KGAVGI
+798 AVGI

-812 EQRIVCLE
+812 EQRIVCSE
-820 NGKVETK
+820 NGKVQIK

>member
-1 MLFGLCSYIIRMSGI
+1 
-16 FSYSIYKK
+16 
-24 SFKYLCYVSRI
+24 
-35 IIKTDNRKPII
+35 
-46 MKQRI
+46 MKQKVL
-51 IYVAVLLLAIC
+51 YVAALMLL
-62 SSSPAKKKAEA
+62 SSSFGMAKKKVED
-73 PEIVKLKGKIENVM
+73 PEIAKLKAKIENVM
-87 AKVDAQPDWLYSR
+87 SQVDKQPDWLYSR
-100 LQMYWNTHATD
+100 LQMFWKTQASD
-111 VFVNGEAFAKPGG
+111 VFVNGETFSHPGG
-124 ERAKEPTV
+124 AKAAGPTV
-132 KYNGL
+132 KYNGS
-137 RGMESQYNRPNLENI
+137 RSTPSQYNRPKLEDI
-152 MPYDDDEQ
+152 IPYDDDEQ
-160 GNVTYINKATGAME
+160 GSVTYISRATGKME
-174 KAHPSKTGCNIASVN
+174 KTSPAKTGCNLAGVN
-189 RQIVGIARDAARVY
+189 RQIITIARDAARIY
-203 AATGDIRYGRMA
+203 AATGDLRYGQMA
-215 AKVLDV
+215 AKVFDV

-227 YRNVPTDLNHGHQ
+227 YRNVPIDLNHGHQ

-263 YPLVKDLLKDD
+263 YPLIKPLVKDD
-274 QPVIEAGF
+274 QAIIESGF

-299 NLFQADFIVK
+299 DLFQADFIMK
-309 IALVLQDNNAY
+309 IALVLQDNQAY

-328 YLDYVVNQNSIR
+328 YLDYIVNQNSIR

-351 FDANAKTW
+351 FDAKSKTW
-359 YESPGYSTTVLGSIC
+359 YEAPGYSTTVLGSIC

-386 DLFKMRPILI
+386 DLFKQRPILKEA
-396 DGVKTSAEYLFPNRM
+396 VKTSAEYLFPNRM

-423 NQGGINNIL
+423 NTGGIDHIL
-432 KYATRHKDKSLVS
+432 KYATRHKDKNLISE
-445 DMNLFKSAVAAN
+445 MNLLKNAVTSK
-457 APQLAIERYTSSMFY
+457 APISEIEKYTSTLFY

-489 DLMASLNGSLG
+489 DLMASINASLG
-500 NHAHANGISLE
+500 NHQHANGISLE

-519 GPDAGIGKYLYSG
+519 GPDAGIGRSLYSG
-532 LDYIEY
+532 LDYLEY

-562 HAFKLIASYPKVSK
+562 HAFKVVASYPEVSK
-576 EQPTSKKLSEQKE
+576 EQPASKKLSEQKE
-589 RMTYATVSFIE
+589 KVSYATVSFIE
-600 PETQA
+600 PEAQA

-628 SKKQEGG
+628 SRKEEGG

-641 FYHNLGQQ
+641 FYHNLGQE
-649 MQVVDA
+649 MKVMDA
-655 ATGKP
+655 ISGQP

-683 NKESA
+683 DKKSA
-688 EMQGSIKTQFV
+688 EMQNSIKTQFV
-699 TRIEDDKVV
+699 TKIQDDKVV

-720 MWMKADADRT
+720 MWMKKDENRT
-730 IFKALSPANLEYE
+730 IFQALSPVNLEYE
-743 RMPNQPYNIEKQ
+743 RMPNQPYKVDAQ

-761 ARQKGEAWNRPF
+761 ARQNGEAWNHPF
-773 VCVYE
+773 VTVYE

-784 SGDIASVDYFEPSQ
+784 PGDIASVDFFDPEQ

-804 IVKLKDGT
+804 LVKLKDGT
-812 EQRIVCLE
+812 TQRIVCLE
-820 NGKVETK
+820 SGTVIF

>member
-1 MLFGLCSYIIRMSGI
+1 
-16 FSYSIYKK
+16 
-24 SFKYLCYVSRI
+24 
-35 IIKTDNRKPII
+35 
-46 MKQRI
+46 MKQKVL
-51 IYVAVLLLAIC
+51 YVAALMLL
-62 SSSPAKKKAEA
+62 SSSFGMAKKKVED
-73 PEIVKLKGKIENVM
+73 PEITKLKAKIENVM
-87 AKVDAQPDWLYSR
+87 SQVDKQPDWLYSR
-100 LQMYWNTHATD
+100 LQMFWKTNASD
-111 VFVNGEAFAKPGG
+111 VFVNGEAFAHPGG
-124 ERAKEPTV
+124 ERAAEPTV
-132 KYNGL
+132 KYNGT
-137 RGMESQYNRPNLENI
+137 RGFESQYNRPKLEDLV
-152 MPYDDDEQ
+152 PYDDDEQ
-160 GNVTYINKATGAME
+160 GNVTYINKVTGKME
-174 KAHPSKTGCNIASVN
+174 ETSPAKTGCNIAGVN
-189 RQIVGIARDAARVY
+189 RYIIGIARDAARIY
-203 AATGDIRYGRMA
+203 AATGDMRYGQMA
-215 AKVLDV
+215 AKVFDV

-227 YRNVPTDLNHGHQ
+227 YRNVPIDLNHGHQ

-263 YPLVKDLLKDD
+263 YPLIKNLVKED
-274 QPVIEAGF
+274 QDIIESGF

-309 IALVLQDNNAY
+309 IALVLQDNQAY

-328 YLDYVVNQNSIR
+328 YLDYIVNQNSIR

-351 FDANAKTW
+351 FDANSKTW
-359 YESPGYSTTVLGSIC
+359 YESPGYSTTVLSSIC

-386 DLFKMRPILI
+386 DLFKQRPILTEA
-396 DGVKTSAEYLFPNRM
+396 VKTSAEYLFPNRM

-423 NQGGINNIL
+423 NTGGINHIL
-432 KYATRHKDKSLVS
+432 KYATRHKNKNLISE
-445 DMNLFKSAVAAN
+445 MNLLKNAVAPK
-457 APQLAIERYTSSMFY
+457 APISEIEKYTSTLFY

-489 DLMASLNGSLG
+489 DLMASINASLG
-500 NHAHANGISLE
+500 NHQHANGISLE

-519 GPDAGIGKYLYSG
+519 GPDAGIGRSLYSG
-532 LDYIEY
+532 LDYLEY

-562 HAFKLIASYPKVSK
+562 HAFKVVASYPEVSK
-576 EQPTSKKLSEQKE
+576 EQPASKKLSEWKLSGDNASPLKDK
-589 RMTYATVSFIE
+589 MTYATVSFIE

-614 KTSDK
+614 KTSNK
-619 GGYYIDVFR
+619 GGFYIDVFR
-628 SKKQEGG
+628 SKKIEGG
-635 DKTHDY
+635 DKIHDY
-641 FYHNLGQQ
+641 FYHNLGQE
-649 MQVVDA
+649 MKVMDA
-655 ATGKP
+655 ASGQP

-683 NKESA
+683 DKKSA
-688 EMQGSIKTQFV
+688 EMQNSVKTQFV
-699 TRIEDDKVV
+699 TKILDDKVV

-720 MWMKADADRT
+720 MWMKKDENRT
-730 IFKALSPANLEYE
+730 IFQALSPVNLEYE
-743 RMPNQPYNIEKQ
+743 RMPNQPYKVDEQ

-761 ARQKGEAWNRPF
+761 ARQKGEAWNHPF

-784 SGDIASVDYFEPSQ
+784 PGDIASVDYFTPSVPS
-798 KGAVGI
+798 AVGI

-812 EQRIVCLE
+812 EQRIVCSE
-820 NGKVETK
+820 NGKVQIK

>member
-1 MLFGLCSYIIRMSGI
+1 
-16 FSYSIYKK
+16 
-24 SFKYLCYVSRI
+24 
-35 IIKTDNRKPII
+35 
-46 MKQRI
+46 MKQKVL
-51 IYVAVLLLAIC
+51 YVAALMLL
-62 SSSPAKKKAEA
+62 SSSFGMAKKKVED
-73 PEIVKLKGKIENVM
+73 PEITKLKAKIENVM
-87 AKVDAQPDWLYSR
+87 IQVDKQPDWLYSR
-100 LQMYWNTHATD
+100 LQMFWKTNASD
-111 VFVNGEAFAKPGG
+111 VFVNGEAFAHPGG
-124 ERAKEPTV
+124 ERAAEPTV
-132 KYNGL
+132 KYNGT
-137 RGMESQYNRPNLENI
+137 RGFESQYNRPKLEDLV
-152 MPYDDDEQ
+152 PYDDDEQ
-160 GNVTYINKATGAME
+160 GNVTYINKVTGKVE
-174 KAHPSKTGCNIASVN
+174 KTSPAKTGCNIAGVN
-189 RQIVGIARDAARVY
+189 RYIIGIARDAARIY
-203 AATGDIRYGRMA
+203 AATGDIRYGQMA
-215 AKVLDV
+215 AKVFDV

-227 YRNVPTDLNHGHQ
+227 YRNVPIDLNHGHQ

-263 YPLVKDLLKDD
+263 YPLIKPLVKDD
-274 QPVIEAGF
+274 QAVIEAGF

-309 IALVLQDNNAY
+309 IALVLQDNQAY

-328 YLDYVVNQNSIR
+328 YLDYIVNQNSIR

-351 FDANAKTW
+351 FDANSKTW
-359 YESPGYSTTVLGSIC
+359 YESPGYSTTVLSSIC

-386 DLFKMRPILI
+386 DLFKQRPILTEA
-396 DGVKTSAEYLFPNRM
+396 VKTSAEYLFPNRM

-423 NQGGINNIL
+423 NTGGIDQVL
-432 KYATRHKDKSLVS
+432 KYATRHKNKNLISE
-445 DMNLFKSAVAAN
+445 MNLLKNAVAPK
-457 APQLAIERYTSSMFY
+457 APISEIEAYTSTLFY

-489 DLMASLNGSLG
+489 DLMASVNASLG
-500 NHAHANGISLE
+500 NHQHSNGISLE

-519 GPDAGIGKYLYSG
+519 GPDAGIGRTLYSG
-532 LDYIEY
+532 LDYLEY

-562 HAFKLIASYPKVSK
+562 HAFKVVASYPEVSK
-576 EQPTSKKLSEQKE
+576 EQPASKKLSEKKLSIQKDSE
-589 RMTYATVSFIE
+589 LKDKITYATVSFIE

-605 LQQRTTAIV
+605 QQQRTTAIV
-614 KTSDK
+614 KTSAK

-628 SKKQEGG
+628 SKKKEGG

-641 FYHNLGQQ
+641 FYHNLGQE
-649 MQVVDA
+649 MKVMDA
-655 ATGKP
+655 ASGQS

-683 NKESA
+683 DKKSA
-688 EMQGSIKTQFV
+688 EMQNSVKSQFV
-699 TRIEDDKVV
+699 TKILDDKVV

-720 MWMKADADRT
+720 MWMKKDENRT
-730 IFKALSPANLEYE
+730 IFQALSPVNLEYE
-743 RMPNQPYNIEKQ
+743 RMPNQPYKVDEQ

-761 ARQKGEAWNRPF
+761 ARQKGEAWNHPF

-784 SGDIASVDYFEPSQ
+784 PGDIASVDYFTPSEPS
-798 KGAVGI
+798 AVGI

-812 EQRIVCLE
+812 EQRIVCSE
-820 NGKVETK
+820 NGKVQIK

>member
-1 MLFGLCSYIIRMSGI
+1 
-16 FSYSIYKK
+16 
-24 SFKYLCYVSRI
+24 
-35 IIKTDNRKPII
+35 
-46 MKQRI
+46 MKQKVL
-51 IYVAVLLLAIC
+51 YVAALMLL
-62 SSSPAKKKAEA
+62 SSSFGMAKKKVEG
-73 PEIVKLKGKIENVM
+73 PEITKLKAKIENVM
-87 AKVDAQPDWLYSR
+87 SQVDKQPDWLYSR
-100 LQMYWNTHATD
+100 LQMFWKTNASD
-111 VFVNGEAFAKPGG
+111 VFVNGEAFAHPGG
-124 ERAKEPTV
+124 ERAAVPTV
-132 KYNGL
+132 KYNGT
-137 RGMESQYNRPNLENI
+137 RSVASNYNRPKLEDLV
-152 MPYDDDEQ
+152 PYDDDEQ
-160 GNVTYINKATGAME
+160 GNVTYVNKVTGKME
-174 KAHPSKTGCNIASVN
+174 KTSPAKTGCNIAGVN
-189 RQIVGIARDAARVY
+189 RYIVGIARDAARIY
-203 AATGDIRYGRMA
+203 AATGDMRYGQMA
-215 AKVLDV
+215 AKVFDV

-227 YRNVPTDLNHGHQ
+227 YRNVPIDLNHGHQ

-263 YPLVKDLLKDD
+263 YPLIKNLVKDD
-274 QPVIEAGF
+274 QAVIEAGF

-309 IALVLQDNNAY
+309 IALVLQDNQAY

-328 YLDYVVNQNSIR
+328 YLDYIVNQNSIR

-351 FDANAKTW
+351 FDANSKTW
-359 YESPGYSTTVLGSIC
+359 YESPGYSTTVLSSIC

-386 DLFKMRPILI
+386 DLFKQRPVLTEA
-396 DGVKTSAEYLFPNRM
+396 VKTSAEYLFPNRM

-423 NQGGINNIL
+423 NTGGIDQVL
-432 KYATRHKDKSLVS
+432 KYATRHKNKNLISE
-445 DMNLFKSAVAAN
+445 MNLLKNAVAPK
-457 APQLAIERYTSSMFY
+457 APISEIEAYTSTLFY

-489 DLMASLNGSLG
+489 DLMASVNASLG
-500 NHAHANGISLE
+500 NHQHANGISLE

-519 GPDAGIGKYLYSG
+519 GPDAGIGRTLYSG
-532 LDYIEY
+532 LDYLEY

-562 HAFKLIASYPKVSK
+562 HAFKVVASYPEVSK
-576 EQPTSKKLSEQKE
+576 EQPASKKLSEKKLSIQKDSE
-589 RMTYATVSFIE
+589 LKDKITYATVSFIE

-614 KTSDK
+614 KTSAK

-628 SKKQEGG
+628 SKKKEGG

-641 FYHNLGQQ
+641 FYHNFGQE
-649 MQVVDA
+649 MKVMDA
-655 ATGKP
+655 TSGQS

-683 NKESA
+683 DKKSA
-688 EMQGSIKTQFV
+688 EMQNSVKTQFV
-699 TRIEDDKVV
+699 TKILDDKVV

-720 MWMKADADRT
+720 MWMKKDENRT
-730 IFKALSPANLEYE
+730 IFQALSPVNLEYE
-743 RMPNQPYNIEKQ
+743 RMPNQPYKIDEQ

-761 ARQKGEAWNRPF
+761 ARQKGEAWNHPF

-784 SGDIASVDYFEPSQ
+784 PGDIASVDYFTPSEPS
-798 KGAVGI
+798 AVGI

-812 EQRIVCLE
+812 EQRIVCSE
-820 NGKVETK
+820 NGKVQIK